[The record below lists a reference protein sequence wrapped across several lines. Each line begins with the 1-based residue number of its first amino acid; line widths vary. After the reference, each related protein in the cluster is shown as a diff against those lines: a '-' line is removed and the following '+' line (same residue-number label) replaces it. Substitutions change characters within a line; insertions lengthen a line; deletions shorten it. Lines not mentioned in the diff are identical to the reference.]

1 MKNLYIVKVLG
12 RMYSYEKYVVA
23 KTENEAEEKAKKRF
37 KYSSV
42 RVIEELGE
50 VI

>member
-1 MKNLYIVKVLG
+1 MRNLYIVKVLG
-12 RMYSYEKYVVA
+12 MTFSYEKYVVA
-23 KTENEAEEKAKKRF
+23 KTEQEAEEKAKKRF
-37 KYSSV
+37 KFSSV